1 MSYLIDGLDDG
12 RFAFYIKVHHTVI
25 DGVAGFRMI
34 SDALSRRSMLIRRE
48 SGCGG
53 GELNDPQWVDRAKVI
68 WWPERPYESRK
79 TALSAKYRRR
89 YGWLPIANY
98 VKFNLAPSPLAEGRG
113 EGGSA
118 RNTG

>member
-1 MSYLIDGLDDG
+1 VPLTWMSYLIDGLDDG

-34 SDALSRRSMLIRRE
+34 SDALSRRSMLIDGKWLR
-48 SGCGG
+48 G

-79 TALSAKYRRR
+79 TPLSAKYRRR

-98 VKFNLAPSPLAEGRG
+98 VKFN
-113 EGGSA
+113 SA
-118 RNTG
+118 QSFRRR